1 MQHMNCARGAAGGNL
16 GIAFKHHSNFQY
28 ADQGG
33 PSSV

>member
-1 MQHMNCARGAAGGNL
+1 VQHGAAGGAL
-16 GIAFKHHSNFQY
+16 GFALKHHSNLQY